1 MNQQA
6 PVADAGVLSAS
17 PPLQG
22 VTVLDFGGTP
32 SAYTTRLLHILG
44 ADVIMVEPPGGS
56 AIRREPPFVTSEFI
70 SAHFAHFCIGRS
82 SICVDLDSVDG
93 RDAIERLMQ
102 SVDVIVLD
110 QSTNESMNVDTIEQ
124 LARKSTAIVARF
136 RDFPSQSQFS
146 EFLGSNLVDEAMSG
160 LLALTGGVGRPPTQL
175 GSSQTW
181 YLMALHGTPPIVA
194 ALYDRMSGH
203 AKREALVIEISAQE
217 AAAMAT
223 VQHSNIHQYLW
234 LGVVPKRAGA
244 PVIEGDAGVPR
255 LTMRFVECLDG
266 LVSFGIP
273 IPGDWNVF
281 LAWLDALGEPI
292 PERFH
297 GVEYFDYSQ
306 RTSHQLDIHN
316 FVNGIAKDRLR
327 VDFCESAQAAGLLA
341 MPVNTPGAILADP
354 QLAARSALFRH
365 PLSEVTGSEVLDLS
379 FPFASTPP
387 MHRIEPSLPGVG
399 SDSARVL
406 QELGGY
412 TRAEIEVLLA
422 CGAIRVESRSIPGI
436 AGER

>member
-1 MNQQA
+1 MS
-6 PVADAGVLSAS
+6 VT

-22 VTVLDFGGTP
+22 ITVLDFGGTP
-32 SAYTTRLLHILG
+32 SAYATRLLHILG

-56 AIRREPPFVTSEFI
+56 VIRREPPFVTPEFI

-82 SICVDLDSVDG
+82 SLCIDLDSVDG
-93 RDAIERLMQ
+93 RDAIKRLME
-102 SVDVIVLD
+102 SADVIVLD
-110 QSTNESMNVDTIEQ
+110 QSTSTVTNAAVIEQ
-124 LARKSTAIVARF
+124 LARESDAIVALF
-136 RDFPSQSQFS
+136 SDFPSQSQYSAFA
-146 EFLGSNLVDEAMSG
+146 GSNLVDEAMSG
-160 LLALTGGVGRPPTQL
+160 LLGLTGGVGRPPTQL

-181 YLMALHGTPPIVA
+181 YLMALHGISPIVA
-194 ALYDRMSGH
+194 ALYDRMSGRAERH
-203 AKREALVIEISAQE
+203 GLVIETSAQE

-223 VQHSNIHQYLW
+223 VQHSNIHHYLW

-255 LTMRFVECLDG
+255 LTMRFVECQDG

-273 IPGDWNVF
+273 IPGDWSVF
-281 LAWLDALGEPI
+281 LRWLDAIGEPI

-365 PLSEVTGSEVLDLS
+365 PLSEVTGSDVLDLS
-379 FPFASTPP
+379 FPFASTP
-387 MHRIEPSLPGVG
+387 MMQRIEPSLPGVG

-406 QELGGY
+406 QEMAGY
-412 TRAEIEVLLA
+412 TRDEIEVLLA
-422 CGAIRVESRSIPGI
+422 CGAIRVESRSIPSM